1 MCTARATHVA
11 DASQQADVPPLSFD
25 LSSDHEEDKQHDGR
39 KRRHHVSMSTET
51 HRSMGT
57 GTSVDQAFMLRRR
70 EQGTSTDLPWHQR
83 AAPTQHDQSTCT
95 EEKILSKEHVGVEK
109 VVVVVEEE
117 EEEEEEM
124 IQNSPWR
131 RMVMAAT
138 AAAAERARLEPLPGT
153 STDMMTMTQGTA
165 TSPSS
170 GGGIHYSNKKK
181 SRRDSAAAAAAAS
194 AAVAAGTSL
203 SYDSGVQERERDYSV
218 IKDTCHALTEE
229 LRTFGAY
236 VMAVDQQCR
245 PTIEMFVQCLQ
256 VKFFF
261 FFFFFFFFLIF
272 FLGLYRHQIFIYM
285 SNLTNL

>member
-1 MCTARATHVA
+1 
-11 DASQQADVPPLSFD
+11 
-25 LSSDHEEDKQHDGR
+25 
-39 KRRHHVSMSTET
+39 
-51 HRSMGT
+51 MGT

-83 AAPTQHDQSTCT
+83 TAPTQQDQSTCT
-95 EEKILSKEHVGVEK
+95 TEETNVSTKQ
-109 VVVVVEEE
+109 VVVEEE
-117 EEEEEEM
+117 ET

-153 STDMMTMTQGTA
+153 TMTMTQGTV
-165 TSPSS
+165 TSPSSS

-181 SRRDSAAAAAAAS
+181 SRRDSAAASAASAAAS

-256 VKFFF
+256 VNLFFVFFF
-261 FFFFFFFFLIF
+261 CLFDVLFFL
-272 FLGLYRHQIFIYM
+272 LRRSQWA
-285 SNLTNL
+285 